1 MQRNTNPQPLN
12 SFTNQN
18 SYLYLQWSTSGIS
31 FAGGFPKVSLK
42 QREFKK
48 KPKQNSKLQMVI

>member
-1 MQRNTNPQPLN
+1 MQGKTNAQPLN

-42 QREFKK
+42 
-48 KPKQNSKLQMVI
+48 